1 MNQPVATE
9 LLESAGRMVTV
20 ADHGGIAVKLL
31 RDGPAKPEFDVVLMD
46 ALMPEIDGLT
56 ATRMLRPES
65 RFNDLPI
72 IAMTAHA
79 LVEERERCLQA
90 GRIDHVTK
98 PIDPDALFSTLARWN
113 KPRQVASE
121 STRTNVPAG
130 TDPALHE
137 IGGIDMNGGLA
148 RVAGNKRLYRRLLE
162 QFVAKQADADTKIEQ
177 ALVREIGNR
186 RKGLHIR

>member
-1 MNQPVATE
+1 MSRSPSIRTRSSPPW
-9 LLESAGRMVTV
+9 L
-20 ADHGGIAVKLL
+20 
-31 RDGPAKPEFDVVLMD
+31 DGTSP
-46 ALMPEIDGLT
+46 G
-56 ATRMLRPES
+56 
-65 RFNDLPI
+65 
-72 IAMTAHA
+72 
-79 LVEERERCLQA
+79 
-90 GRIDHVTK
+90 
-98 PIDPDALFSTLARWN
+98 
-113 KPRQVASE
+113 QVASE